1 MKIFRSI
8 STIDILNFMHD
19 NMKTLETGMSTI
31 ASIPVS
37 RFTSSFPID
46 ELIKDNYK
54 YVSMAVTRGVI
65 PHEEMPSLYQESN
78 HHMIAVFEGDV
89 RTKQGI
95 LKTGDVALLKR
106 DEVFHPNDQTLWG
119 FVPLGYAV
127 HLAN

>member
-1 MKIFRSI
+1 MKVYKAI
-8 STIDILNFMHD
+8 SSVDILNFMHD
-19 NMKTLETGMSTI
+19 KMNTLETGTSTI
-31 ASIPVS
+31 ASIPVA

-46 ELIKDNYK
+46 ELMKDNYK
-54 YVSMAVTRGVI
+54 YVSMAVTRGII
-65 PHEEMPSLYQESN
+65 PHEEMSSLYQESN
-78 HHMIAVFEGDV
+78 HMMIAVFEGDV

-119 FVPLGYAV
+119 FVPIGYAV